1 MIFKKAEK
9 NVALFIDGPNMIR
22 KEFKFGLEDIV
33 KKAKKYGRLVIGKVF
48 LNQFAPEK
56 LIEAV
61 ANHGLEPVIALGEKD
76 DVDVDVALAVHAM
89 EAVYDDNIQVIVI
102 ATRDADFAPLLQK
115 IKEHGKIAV
124 LVAVKEALGVS
135 LVHSAD
141 KVEYLKK

>member
-1 MIFKKAEK
+1 MLLRKKK

-22 KEFKFGLEDIV
+22 KEFSFGLDEIV
-33 KKAKKYGRLVIGKVF
+33 KRAKKYGRIVVGKVF

-61 ANHGLEPVIALGEKD
+61 ANHGLEPVVALGEKD
-76 DVDVDVALAVHAM
+76 DTDVDVALAVHAM
-89 EAVYDDNIQVIVI
+89 EAVHDPKIEVIAI

-124 LVAVKEALGVS
+124 LIAAKEALGTS
-135 LVHSAD
+135 LKKSAD
-141 KVEYLKK
+141 KVELLKP